1 MALFER
7 YIGIG
12 GLKKEIPM
20 RVPHPLSGAERR
32 DWDRLPITIPFFVR
46 GSKSNG
52 EKVLEFANALDIS
65 AGGVLLATQR
75 YVEPNTHIT
84 LEVPTALASKA
95 HLPHSVS
102 RLEATVLRC
111 TPERQHFLLALQFE
125 KPLIAASP
133 KLGDSSSSP
142 SPREDGSPE

>member
-1 MALFER
+1 M
-7 YIGIG
+7 
-12 GLKKEIPM
+12 EIPPN
-20 RVPHPLSGAERR
+20 VPTAASGAERR

-65 AGGVLLATQR
+65 AGGVLLVTKR
-75 YVEPNTHIT
+75 YLEPNTRIT
-84 LEVPTALASKA
+84 LEVPTSLASKA

-111 TPERQHFLLALQFE
+111 TPERQYFLVGLRFE
-125 KPLIAASP
+125 KPLIAASAES
-133 KLGDSSSSP
+133 GNDSSAAI
-142 SPREDGSPE
+142 PE

>member
-1 MALFER
+1 M
-7 YIGIG
+7 
-12 GLKKEIPM
+12 EIPPN
-20 RVPHPLSGAERR
+20 VPTAASGAERR
-32 DWDRLPITIPFFVR
+32 EWDRLPISIPFFVR

-102 RLEATVLRC
+102 RLEAMVLRC
-111 TPERQHFLLALQFE
+111 TPERQCFLLALQFDR
-125 KPLIAASP
+125 PMIAGSSESED
-133 KLGDSSSSP
+133 DSSAAI
-142 SPREDGSPE
+142 PE